1 MIEIGKRV
9 GNFEIKAEIGKG
21 GMGTIFYAVDT
32 MLNRDVALKV
42 IHPQFTSNPQLMER
56 FRIEAM
62 AQARMNHPNIV
73 MIFSFNKI
81 DENYIIA
88 MEYIDGKSLKDFL
101 KEEIKLDVNHAMNYM
116 KQILT
121 GLDYAHSNNVI
132 HRDIKPANIMI
143 TKDKKIKISDFG
155 IAKIF
160 GEQGLTKTGV
170 MIGTPWYV
178 SPEQILGKD
187 IDFRTDLYSAGI
199 TFYEMLTGRVPFDS
213 KTNSDFQIQ
222 KAHLETPPPRPSAF
236 NSKIHPK
243 LEKFILKALQKRP
256 EKRFKNAKEMLEELI
271 KIERDILRDTIHE
284 DKDGTV
290 VIDSLTEEKSKSSS
304 LLKTLMVL
312 FLVAVILGVYL
323 FINSSKKTVVI
334 DVNKEE
340 QKKKIPKVN
349 VIDLDKIEKGENQK
363 TIKEEF
369 KETEKDNNLNKDN
382 NKNTKTIVNDKKIVS
397 ENVGS
402 IQKNKTENKKKTN
415 ENMNIKKNNVSA
427 EAEKPI
433 ENKINKINEKNN
445 VDNKLNKVNRQ
456 EIKQPLKRIIQE
468 KPNKDKKNE
477 IKNTTTKDII
487 KQKDSYP
494 PPDLDFKLLNIRNLI
509 KNKKLKKAEAITE
522 KIKNYPKSFAIVGKV
537 KLLLGKYKEAEEYF
551 KKAIMKDY
559 SISFYVYHKHG
570 LINRG
575 CKGTFII
582 KRNMILF
589 ESFTRPDHSY
599 AVSKRSIV
607 KVQKHRSGYGFFVER
622 EVKGKRISTTFLLV
636 YKSNRKKNE
645 RFLADFINKYLLEEK

>member
-1 MIEIGKRV
+1 MIEVGKRV

-42 IHPQFTSNPQLMER
+42 IHPQFTTNPQLMER

-81 DENYIIA
+81 DEDYIIA
-88 MEYIDGKSLKDFL
+88 MEYIDGKSLKEIL
-101 KEEIKLDVNHAMNYM
+101 KEEVKLDVNYAINYI

-121 GLDYAHSNNVI
+121 GLVYAHSNNVI

-143 TKDKKIKISDFG
+143 TKDRKVKISDFG

-187 IDFRTDLYSAGI
+187 VDFRADLYSTGI

-243 LEKFILKALQKRP
+243 LEKFILKSLQKRP
-256 EKRFKNAKEMLEELI
+256 DKRFRSAKEMLDELT
-271 KIERDILRDTIHE
+271 KIESIILRDTIYE
-284 DKDGTV
+284 DENRTV
-290 VIDSLTEEKSKSSS
+290 VTDSFVSEKKKSGS
-304 LLKTLMVL
+304 LLKTLLVL
-312 FLVAVILGVYL
+312 SLIAVILGVYL
-323 FINSSKKTVVI
+323 FISSSNKTVVI
-334 DVNKEE
+334 DVNKQKQE
-340 QKKKIPKVN
+340 QKIPEVKVN
-349 VIDLDKIEKGENQK
+349 DLNKTDQEENKTNIEQG
-363 TIKEEF
+363 F
-369 KETEKDNNLNKDN
+369 KESEKDISLNKDK
-382 NKNTKTIVNDKKIVS
+382 NKKLETSLNDKKNNS
-397 ENVGS
+397 ENNAED
-402 IQKNKTENKKKTN
+402 KNKTNV
-415 ENMNIKKNNVSA
+415 NMNMKKDKVLTES
-427 EAEKPI
+427 KSSI
-433 ENKINKINEKNN
+433 ENKVNKG
-445 VDNKLNKVNRQ
+445 NKVNKTDIQ
-456 EIKQPLKRIIQE
+456 EIK
-468 KPNKDKKNE
+468 KP
-477 IKNTTTKDII
+477 IKNINQNKIENKSKSDIKKTSEKEII
-487 KQKDSYP
+487 KPQESSP
-494 PPDLDFKLLNIRNLI
+494 PPDLEIKLLNIRNLI
-509 KNKKLKKAEAITE
+509 KNRKLKRAEAIAE
-522 KIKNYPKSFAIVGKV
+522 KIKNYSKSFAVIGKV

-582 KRNMILF
+582 KKNMIIF
-589 ESFTRPDHSY
+589 ESFTRPDHSF
-599 AVSKRSIV
+599 AVSRRSIV
-607 KVQKHRSGYGFFVER
+607 KVQKHRAGYGFFVER
-622 EVKGKRISTTFLLV
+622 KVKGKKISTTFLLV

-645 RFLADFINKYLLEEK
+645 KFLANFINKYLLEEK